1 VTEGSRKQDRRIG
14 KTGHRTA
21 ALLAW
26 SVWVLCLALLALTV
40 LLDHYYTPLSSD
52 VGNTNMYALFAVPLL
67 VYVTVGA
74 FVASRRPRN
83 LVGWMLC
90 AIGFVL
96 VAYSFGVAYADF
108 ALLAQ
113 AGAALP
119 GGVYMACISQSLV
132 ALPALILAFTL
143 LILLFPDGHLPDRSL
158 LAVPWVA
165 VGGGAASFLW
175 AATADKVFG
184 RYSVRNPL
192 HVGGVLGDVVD
203 GFGRLGAAALL
214 VGLVVAIIAVFVRL
228 GSAQGVERQRLKWF
242 AYAAAV
248 LLGSIFFGL
257 PVAWLL
263 PPWIGYPLGVAV
275 FSAIPVAV
283 GIAVLRYRLYD
294 IDRII
299 NRTLVYGAL
308 TALLAAGY
316 FGSIMVLQGI
326 GGLVYQV
333 PFRALTGQE
342 SQLATIAATLVI
354 AALFTPLRL
363 RLQSFIDR
371 RFYRSKYDTRKTLEA
386 FSAQLRNET
395 DLDALSADLVDVVR
409 ETVQPAHVTLWLR
422 KPVRGRARTLSAPSR
437 DIGSPA
443 TRLPR

>member
-1 VTEGSRKQDRRIG
+1 VTEGSRKQDRSIG
-14 KTGHRTA
+14 RMGYRAA

-26 SVWVLCLALLALTV
+26 SVWTLCVVLLALTA
-40 LLDHYYTPLSSD
+40 LLDYYIPLSSGK
-52 VGNTNMYALFAVPLL
+52 GNQNVYQLFAVPLL

-74 FVASRRPRN
+74 FVASRRPGN

-96 VAYSFGVAYADF
+96 VVVGFGVAYADY

-113 AGAALP
+113 AGSALP

-132 ALPALILAFTL
+132 ALPALILGFTM

-158 LAVPWVA
+158 RAVPWVA
-165 VGGGAASFLW
+165 VGGGTVSVLW
-175 AATADKVFG
+175 AVTAEDAFG
-184 RYSVRNPL
+184 RYSVLNPL
-192 HVGGVLGDVVD
+192 HVGGVLGEVVD

-214 VGLVVAIIAVFVRL
+214 VSLVVAIIAVFVRL

-242 AYAAAV
+242 AYAAAM
-248 LLGSIFFGL
+248 LLGSIFIGL
-257 PVAWLL
+257 PFTWLL
-263 PPWIGYPLGVAV
+263 PPWIGVPLGAAV

-294 IDRII
+294 IDHII

-316 FGSIMVLQGI
+316 FVTIVALQGI
-326 GGLVYQV
+326 GNVVYQA
-333 PFRALTGQE
+333 PFLALTGRE

-354 AALFTPLRL
+354 AALFTPLRR

-371 RFYRSKYDTRKTLEA
+371 RFYRSKYDARKTLEA

-395 DLDALSADLVDVVR
+395 NLDALSADLVDVVR
-409 ETVQPAHVTLWLR
+409 ETVQPAHVSLWLR
-422 KPVRGRARTLSAPSR
+422 GPAGEQTLSIPSR

>member
-1 VTEGSRKQDRRIG
+1 MTEGSGKQDRRIG
-14 KTGHRTA
+14 YRAA

-26 SVWVLCLALLALTV
+26 SVWALCVVLLALTA
-40 LLDHYYTPLSSD
+40 LLDHYYTPSSPNK
-52 VGNTNMYALFAVPLL
+52 GNANVYQFFGVPLL
-67 VYVTVGA
+67 VYVTVGS
-74 FVASRRPRN
+74 FVTSRRPRN

-96 VAYSFGVAYADF
+96 VVQGFSVAYADYV
-108 ALLAQ
+108 LLARPSS
-113 AGAALP
+113 ALP
-119 GGVYMACISQSLV
+119 GSVYAACISQSLV
-132 ALPALILAFTL
+132 VLPALILTVTL
-143 LILLFPDGHLPDRSL
+143 LVLLFPDGHLPDRSL
-158 LAVPWVA
+158 LAAPWVA
-165 VGGGAASFLW
+165 VGGGTASVLW
-175 AATADKVFG
+175 ALTAEDVFG
-184 RYSVRNPL
+184 RYSLPNPL
-192 HVGGVLGDVVD
+192 HVGGILGDVVD

-214 VGLVVAIIAVFVRL
+214 VSLVVAIIAVFVRL

-248 LLGSIFFGL
+248 LLGSVFIGL
-257 PVAWLL
+257 PFAWVL
-263 PPWIGYPLGVAV
+263 PSWISYPLGIAV

-283 GIAVLRYRLYD
+283 GLAVLRYRLYD

-316 FGSIMVLQGI
+316 FGSIMVLQGVS
-326 GGLVYQV
+326 GLVYQV

-354 AALFTPLRL
+354 AALFTPLRR

-371 RFYRSKYDTRKTLEA
+371 RFYRRKYEARKTLET
-386 FSAQLRNET
+386 FSAQLRDET
-395 DLDALSADLVDVVR
+395 DLDALSDDLVDVVS

-422 KPVRGRARTLSAPSR
+422 EPAGERTLSNLAKDS
-437 DIGSPA
+437 GFPA
-443 TRLPR
+443 TRLPS

>member
-1 VTEGSRKQDRRIG
+1 MGDR
-14 KTGHRTA
+14 A
-21 ALLAW
+21 AGLLAW
-26 SVWVLCLALLALTV
+26 SVWVLCVALLALTA
-40 LLDHYYTPLSSD
+40 LLDYYYTPLSSD
-52 VGNTNMYALFAVPLL
+52 VGNTNVYAFLAVPLL
-67 VYVTVGA
+67 VYLTVGA
-74 FVASRRPRN
+74 FVASRRPGN
-83 LVGWMLC
+83 LVGWLLC
-90 AIGFVL
+90 GIGFVL
-96 VAYSFGVAYADF
+96 VVMSFGIAYADY

-113 AGAALP
+113 AGSALP

-165 VGGGAASFLW
+165 VGGGAASALW
-175 AATADKVFG
+175 ALTAEDVFG
-184 RYSVRNPL
+184 RYSLRNPL
-192 HVGGVLGDVVD
+192 HVGGALGDVVD

-214 VGLVVAIIAVFVRL
+214 VSFVVAIIGVFVRL

-248 LLGSIFFGL
+248 LLGLLFLSPWFLWVL
-257 PVAWLL
+257 PEWMSF
-263 PPWIGYPLGVAV
+263 PLGIVV

-283 GIAVLRYRLYD
+283 GIAVLKYRLYD

-316 FGSIMVLQGI
+316 FGSIMVLQGVS
-326 GGLVYQV
+326 GLVYQV

-342 SQLATIAATLVI
+342 SQLATIVATLVI
-354 AALFTPLRL
+354 AALFTPLRH
-363 RLQSFIDR
+363 RVQSFIDR

-422 KPVRGRARTLSAPSR
+422 LPAGGRAQTPSTPSR

>member
-1 VTEGSRKQDRRIG
+1 MGYRA
-14 KTGHRTA
+14 A

-26 SVWVLCLALLALTV
+26 LVWALCMALLAVTT
-40 LLDHYYTPLSSD
+40 LLDYQYTPLSSD
-52 VGNTNMYALFAVPLL
+52 KGNTNVYAFFAVPML
-67 VYVTVGA
+67 VYVSVGA
-74 FVASRRPRN
+74 FVASRRSGN

-90 AIGFVL
+90 AIGLVL
-96 VAYSFGVAYADF
+96 VAQSFGTAYADY
-108 ALLAQ
+108 ALLAE
-113 AGAALP
+113 AGSSLP
-119 GGVYMACISQSLV
+119 GGLYMACISQSLV
-132 ALPALILAFTL
+132 ALPALILSFTL

-165 VGGGAASFLW
+165 VGGGAASALW
-175 AATADKVFG
+175 ALTSEDVFG
-184 RYSVRNPL
+184 RYSLRNPL
-192 HVGGVLGDVVD
+192 HLGGMLGDVVD

-214 VGLVVAIIAVFVRL
+214 VSFVVAIIAVFVRL
-228 GSAQGVERQRLKWF
+228 GSAQGLERQRLKWF

-248 LLGSIFFGL
+248 LLGTVFIGL
-257 PVAWLL
+257 PFAWVL
-263 PPWIGYPLGVAV
+263 PVWMSFPLGVAV

-283 GIAVLRYRLYD
+283 GTAVLRYRLYD

-308 TALLAAGY
+308 TALLAVGY
-316 FGSIMVLQGI
+316 VGSIMVLQGI
-326 GGLVYQV
+326 GNLIFQA
-333 PFRALTGQE
+333 PFRALIGQE
-342 SQLATIAATLVI
+342 SQLATVAATLVI
-354 AALFTPLRL
+354 AALFTPLRH
-363 RLQSFIDR
+363 RLQSFIDK

-386 FSAQLRNET
+386 FSNQLRNET

-422 KPVRGRARTLSAPSR
+422 KSVRGRARMLSAPSR

>member
-1 VTEGSRKQDRRIG
+1 MKEGSRKQDRRIG
-14 KTGHRTA
+14 RTDHRTA

-26 SVWVLCLALLALTV
+26 SVWTLCVALLALTA
-40 LLDHYYTPLSSD
+40 LLDYYYTPSSPKLS
-52 VGNTNMYALFAVPLL
+52 NTSEYAFVAVPLL

-74 FVASRRPRN
+74 FVASRRPGN

-96 VAYSFGVAYADF
+96 VARSFGMAYADY
-108 ALLAQ
+108 ALLARPDS
-113 AGAALP
+113 ALP

-165 VGGGAASFLW
+165 VGGGAASALW
-175 AATADKVFG
+175 AVTAEDAFG

-248 LLGSIFFGL
+248 LLGVLFLSPLVWVL
-257 PVAWLL
+257 PE
-263 PPWIGYPLGVAV
+263 WISFPLGIAV

-326 GGLVYQV
+326 SGLVYQV

-354 AALFTPLRL
+354 AALFTPLRR

-422 KPVRGRARTLSAPSR
+422 EPAGGRARTLSAPAR